1 MRKTV
6 MLLALLLAVML
17 AAAGSLPLGVP
28 GNLLPGPA
36 RTPDNE
42 ILAAEN
48 RLLVSRIYTLR
59 SGVISQLYEELRV
72 QDGKECGIARVA
84 AEKQN
89 VYFLR
94 AFADGVN
101 WQLMKLEN
109 GAAVSVEKG
118 AFEQSAR
125 MTGLTALNGTVWIT
139 AMHTDGTVSV
149 YECGSQGSGLK
160 LLMPAQWTED
170 VVTAEFDGAQL
181 RATTGHGDHCFIA
194 QDGKRTYSE
203 AAAEAAAPKLVE
215 HPVGWLL
222 GKRTALAAAL
232 ILWLVIALSILITVT
247 INRKATRLATRLT
260 AAGGEIIFLMLL
272 AAMGLVS
279 YRLLLA
285 SGPLEMLENVSIMT
299 VVAAEILLLGVLLL
313 RVVSLRMT
321 KPLPDLVRQMDEVTE
336 GRVDFHDVAPGKDEL
351 HRMDQAMQ
359 EMCMSLSIRNYE
371 LESTIRSYQRF
382 VPEKLTELLDRAAVA
397 EVSLGDSR
405 RMTSNIGLFSVG
417 NRSEARNVLDDDA
430 FVDFIN
436 HSLDIFQNCLQENH
450 GSMISSGLRLSAME
464 TMFPDSAAD
473 GVQAGLDFLG
483 RAQKKYGEGIPSP
496 QPFLILHRASVLYG
510 VAGQAE
516 RLFPYLSSG
525 EMEFLGSFAQQFHQV
540 GVRIVMTESYKKQ
553 LEDQRYNV
561 RYIGFVADGFT
572 ADGDRGAYK
581 LYEVLDAYPELERK
595 LRIGYDQRFQEAINL
610 FYRNDFFLARNLFS
624 TLLRTCP
631 EDGIARWYLFA
642 CEHYFNQEG
651 SCEAD
656 YQLFG
661 IREE

>member
-1 MRKTV
+1 MRRTV
-6 MLLALLLAVML
+6 TLLALLLVVML
-17 AAAGSLPLGVP
+17 TAAGALPLGVP
-28 GNLLPGPA
+28 GDLVPGA
-36 RTPDNE
+36 AKTSDNE
-42 ILAAEN
+42 TLAAEN
-48 RLLVSRIYTLR
+48 RQLVSRIYTLR
-59 SGVISQLYEELRV
+59 GGVISRIYEELRV
-72 QDGKECGIARVA
+72 QNGKESSIARVA
-84 AEKQN
+84 AEKRA

-94 AFADGVN
+94 AFAGGMD

-109 GAAVSVEKG
+109 GAAVPVQKG
-118 AFEQSAR
+118 AFEQSAAV
-125 MTGLTALNGTVWIT
+125 MGLAVRDGTVWIT
-139 AMHTDGTVSV
+139 AMHGDGTVSV
-149 YECGSQGSGLK
+149 YECGSQKNVDLK
-160 LLMPAQWTED
+160 LLAPAQWMED
-170 VVTAEFDGAQL
+170 VVTAEFDGTQL
-181 RATTGHGDHCFIA
+181 RAETKYGDACFIA
-194 QDGKRTYSE
+194 QDGSRSYSE
-203 AAAEAAAPKLVE
+203 AAAQTPAPKITE

-222 GKRTALAAAL
+222 TKRTTFAATAV
-232 ILWLVIALSILITVT
+232 LWLAVALSILIAAA
-247 INRKATRLATRLT
+247 INRKAARLSRRLT
-260 AAGGEIIFLMLL
+260 AAGGEIVFLTLL

-279 YRLLLA
+279 YRLLYAL
-285 SGPLEMLENVSIMT
+285 GPLKMLENLSVMAI
-299 VVAAEILLLGVLLL
+299 AAAGILLLGIVLL

-321 KPLPDLVRQMDEVTE
+321 KPLANLVRQMDEVAE
-336 GRVDFHDVAPGKDEL
+336 GRVDFREVTPGRDEL

-382 VPEKLTELLDRAAVA
+382 VPEKLTELLERAAVA

-417 NRSEARNVLDDDA
+417 NRAEARNALTDDA

-436 HSLDIFQNCLQENH
+436 QSLDIFQSCLQDNH

-464 TMFPDSAAD
+464 TMFPDSAVD

-483 RAQKKYGEGIPSP
+483 RAQKKFGEGIPAP
-496 QPFLILHRASVLYG
+496 QPFLMLHRASFLYG

-540 GVRIVMTESYKKQ
+540 GVRIVMTESYWKQ
-553 LEDQRYNV
+553 LEDNRCNA
-561 RYIGFVADGFT
+561 RYIGFV

-595 LRIGYDQRFQEAINL
+595 LRLSYEQRFQEAINL
-610 FYRNDFFLARNLFS
+610 FYHNDFFLARNLFS
-624 TLLRTCP
+624 SLLRTCP
-631 EDGIARWYLFA
+631 EDGIVRWYLFA

-661 IREE
+661 IHEE